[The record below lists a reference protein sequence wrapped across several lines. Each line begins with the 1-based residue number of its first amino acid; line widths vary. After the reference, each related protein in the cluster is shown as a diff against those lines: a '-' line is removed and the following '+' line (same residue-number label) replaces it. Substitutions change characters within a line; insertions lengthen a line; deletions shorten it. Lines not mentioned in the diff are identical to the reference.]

1 MRGHKL
7 KTKGQIEAEVS
18 NAMTKFEI
26 EYMGRG
32 PKETKTFII
41 QDMVIVRLKGVLTDA
56 ERHLTKTQ
64 EGRDLIKKV
73 RATMLESARDLLSRV
88 IKDIVGVD
96 VTSLHTDI
104 STNTGDRMIIF
115 TLAESI
121 DKDIQKKDKRLK
133 EA

>member
-1 MRGHKL
+1 M

-32 PKETKTFII
+32 PKETKAFII
-41 QDMVIVRLKGVLTDA
+41 DDMIIVRLKGVLTDA

-64 EGRDLIKKV
+64 EGRDLVKKV

-88 IKDIVGVD
+88 IRDIVGVD

-104 STNTGDRMIIF
+104 STNTGERIIIF
-115 TLAESI
+115 TLSESL
-121 DKDIQKKDKRLK
+121 DKNFEKKDKRSGIK
-133 EA
+133 QI

>member
-32 PKETKTFII
+32 PKETKTFLIE
-41 QDMVIVRLKGVLTDA
+41 DMVIVRLKGVLTDA

-104 STNTGDRMIIF
+104 STNTGERMIIF

>member
-1 MRGHKL
+1 M

-41 QDMVIVRLKGVLTDA
+41 DDMVIVRLKGVLTDA

-64 EGRDLIKKV
+64 EGRDLVKKV

-96 VTSLHTDI
+96 VMSLHTDI
-104 STNTGDRMIIF
+104 STNTGERMIIF
-115 TLAESI
+115 TLAESLN
-121 DKDIQKKDKRLK
+121 KDLQKKDKRLGIK
-133 EA
+133 

>member
-1 MRGHKL
+1 M

-18 NAMTKFEI
+18 NAMTKFEL

-32 PKETKTFII
+32 PKETKTFLIE
-41 QDMVIVRLKGVLTDA
+41 DMVIVRLKGVLTDA

-88 IKDIVGVD
+88 IRDIVVVD

-104 STNTGDRMIIF
+104 STNTGERMIIF

-121 DKDIQKKDKRLK
+121 DKDVQKKDKRLK

>member
-1 MRGHKL
+1 MKS
-7 KTKGQIEAEVS
+7 KGQIEAEVS
-18 NAMTKFEI
+18 NAMTKFEL

-41 QDMVIVRLKGVLTDA
+41 DDMVIVRLKGVLTDA

-64 EGRDLIKKV
+64 EGRDLVKKV

-88 IKDIVGVD
+88 IRDIVGVD

-104 STNTGDRMIIF
+104 STNTGERIIIF
-115 TLAESI
+115 TLADVL
-121 DKDIQKKDKRLK
+121 DKDFQKKDKK
-133 EA
+133 SGIKHV

>member
-1 MRGHKL
+1 M

-18 NAMTKFEI
+18 NAMTKFEL

-32 PKETKTFII
+32 PKETKTFLIE
-41 QDMVIVRLKGVLTDA
+41 DMVIVRLKGVLTDA

-88 IKDIVGVD
+88 IRDIVGVD

-104 STNTGDRMIIF
+104 STNTGERMIIF

-121 DKDIQKKDKRLK
+121 YKDVQKKDKRLK

>member
-1 MRGHKL
+1 M

-18 NAMTKFEI
+18 NAMTKFEL

-41 QDMVIVRLKGVLTDA
+41 DDMVIVRLKGVLTDA

-64 EGRDLIKKV
+64 EGRDLVKKV

-88 IKDIVGVD
+88 IRDIVGVD

-104 STNTGDRMIIF
+104 STNTGERIIIF
-115 TLAESI
+115 TLSESL
-121 DKDIQKKDKRLK
+121 DKDFQKKDKRSGIK
-133 EA
+133 

>member
-1 MRGHKL
+1 M
-7 KTKGQIEAEVS
+7 KTKGQTEAEVS
-18 NAMTKFEI
+18 NAMTKFEL

-32 PKETKTFII
+32 PKETKTYII
-41 QDMVIVRLKGVLTDA
+41 DDMVIVRLKGVLTDA

-88 IKDIVGVD
+88 IRDIVGVD

-104 STNTGDRMIIF
+104 STNTGERMIIF
-115 TLAESI
+115 TLAESL
-121 DKDIQKKDKRLK
+121 DRRLPQK
-133 EA
+133 

>member
-1 MRGHKL
+1 M

-32 PKETKTFII
+32 PKETKTYII
-41 QDMVIVRLKGVLTDA
+41 DDMVIVRLKGVLTDA

-88 IKDIVGVD
+88 IRDIVGVD

-104 STNTGDRMIIF
+104 STNTGERMIIF
-115 TLAESI
+115 TLTESL
-121 DKDIQKKDKRLK
+121 DRSKPVPHK
-133 EA
+133 AG

>member
-1 MRGHKL
+1 M

-104 STNTGDRMIIF
+104 STNTGERMIIF

>member
-1 MRGHKL
+1 M
-7 KTKGQIEAEVS
+7 KTKGQTEAEVS
-18 NAMTKFEI
+18 NAMTKFEL

-32 PKETKTFII
+32 PKETKTYII
-41 QDMVIVRLKGVLTDA
+41 DDMIIVRLKGVLTDA

-73 RATMLESARDLLSRV
+73 RATMLESAKDLLSKV

-104 STNTGDRMIIF
+104 STNTGERMIIF
-115 TLAESI
+115 TLAESL
-121 DKDIQKKDKRLK
+121 DRRLPQK
-133 EA
+133 

>member
-1 MRGHKL
+1 V
-7 KTKGQIEAEVS
+7 KTKGQTEAEVS
-18 NAMTKFEI
+18 NAMTKFEL

-32 PKETKTFII
+32 PKETKTYII
-41 QDMVIVRLKGVLTDA
+41 DDMVIVRLKGVLTDA

-88 IKDIVGVD
+88 IRDIVGVD

-104 STNTGDRMIIF
+104 STNTGERMIIF
-115 TLAESI
+115 TLAESL
-121 DKDIQKKDKRLK
+121 DRRLPQK
-133 EA
+133 

>member
-1 MRGHKL
+1 M

-18 NAMTKFEI
+18 NAMTKFEL

-32 PKETKTFII
+32 PKETKTFLIE
-41 QDMVIVRLKGVLTDA
+41 DMVIVRLKGVLTDA

-88 IKDIVGVD
+88 IRDIVGVD

-104 STNTGDRMIIF
+104 STNTGERMIIF
-115 TLAESI
+115 TLAESL

>member
-1 MRGHKL
+1 V

-18 NAMTKFEI
+18 NAMTKFEL

-32 PKETKTFII
+32 PKETKTFLIE
-41 QDMVIVRLKGVLTDA
+41 DMVIVRLKGVLTDA

-88 IKDIVGVD
+88 IRDIVGVD

-104 STNTGDRMIIF
+104 STNTGERMIIF

-121 DKDIQKKDKRLK
+121 DKDVQKKDKRLK

>member
-1 MRGHKL
+1 M
-7 KTKGQIEAEVS
+7 KTKGQIEAEVG
-18 NAMTKFEI
+18 NAITKFEL

-32 PKETKTFII
+32 PKETKTYII
-41 QDMVIVRLKGVLTDA
+41 DDMVVVRLKGVLTDA

-88 IKDIVGVD
+88 ILDIVGVN

-104 STNTGDRMIIF
+104 STNTGERMIIF
-115 TLAESI
+115 TLANSL
-121 DKDIQKKDKRLK
+121 DGSKPVPHK
-133 EA
+133 AG

>member
-1 MRGHKL
+1 M

-18 NAMTKFEI
+18 NAMTKFEL

-32 PKETKTFII
+32 PKETKTYII
-41 QDMVIVRLKGVLTDA
+41 DDMVIVRLKGVLTDA

-88 IKDIVGVD
+88 IRDIVGVD

-104 STNTGDRMIIF
+104 STNTGERMIIF
-115 TLAESI
+115 TLTESL
-121 DKDIQKKDKRLK
+121 DRSKPVPHK
-133 EA
+133 AG

>member
-1 MRGHKL
+1 M
-7 KTKGQIEAEVS
+7 KTKGQIEAEIS
-18 NAMTKFEI
+18 NAMTKFEM

-32 PKETKTFII
+32 PKETKTYII
-41 QDMVIVRLKGVLTDA
+41 DDMIIVRLKGVLTDA

-96 VTSLHTDI
+96 VMSLHTDI
-104 STNTGDRMIIF
+104 STNTGERMIIF
-115 TLAESI
+115 TLANSL
-121 DKDIQKKDKRLK
+121 DGSKPVPHK
-133 EA
+133 AG

>member
-1 MRGHKL
+1 M

-18 NAMTKFEI
+18 NAMTKFEL

-32 PKETKTFII
+32 PKETKTFLIE
-41 QDMVIVRLKGVLTDA
+41 DMVIVRLKGVLTDA

-73 RATMLESARDLLSRV
+73 RATMLESTRDLLSRV
-88 IKDIVGVD
+88 IRDIVGVD

-104 STNTGDRMIIF
+104 STNTGERMIIF

-121 DKDIQKKDKRLK
+121 DKDVQKKDKRLK

>member
-1 MRGHKL
+1 V
-7 KTKGQIEAEVS
+7 KTKGQTEAEVS
-18 NAMTKFEI
+18 NAMTKFEL

-32 PKETKTFII
+32 PKETKTYII
-41 QDMVIVRLKGVLTDA
+41 DDMVIVRLKGVLTDA

-88 IKDIVGVD
+88 IRDIVGVD

-104 STNTGDRMIIF
+104 STNTGERMIIF
-115 TLAESI
+115 TLAESL
-121 DKDIQKKDKRLK
+121 DRCLPQK
-133 EA
+133 

>member
-1 MRGHKL
+1 M

-18 NAMTKFEI
+18 NAITKFEL

-32 PKETKTFII
+32 PKETKTYII
-41 QDMVIVRLKGVLTDA
+41 DDMVVVRLKGVLTDA

-88 IKDIVGVD
+88 ILDIVGVN

-104 STNTGDRMIIF
+104 STNTGERMIIF
-115 TLAESI
+115 TLANSL
-121 DKDIQKKDKRLK
+121 DGSKPVPHK
-133 EA
+133 AG

>member
-1 MRGHKL
+1 L

-104 STNTGDRMIIF
+104 STNTGERMIIF

>member
-104 STNTGDRMIIF
+104 STNTGERMIIF

>member
-1 MRGHKL
+1 M
-7 KTKGQIEAEVS
+7 KTIGQIEAEVS
-18 NAMTKFEI
+18 NAMTKFEL

-41 QDMVIVRLKGVLTDA
+41 DDMVIVRLKGVLTDA

-64 EGRDLIKKV
+64 EGRDLVKKV

-88 IKDIVGVD
+88 IRDIVGVD

-104 STNTGDRMIIF
+104 STNTGERIIIF
-115 TLAESI
+115 TLSESL
-121 DKDIQKKDKRLK
+121 DKDFQKKDKRSGIK
-133 EA
+133 

>member
-1 MRGHKL
+1 M

-18 NAMTKFEI
+18 NAMTRFEI

-32 PKETKTFII
+32 PKETRTFII
-41 QDMVIVRLKGVLTDA
+41 EDMVIVRLKGVLTDA

-88 IKDIVGVD
+88 VKDIVGLD

-104 STNTGDRMIIF
+104 STNTGERMIIF
-115 TLAESI
+115 TLAERL
-121 DKDIQKKDKRLK
+121 DYETEKKDKRSK
-133 EA
+133 RA

>member
-1 MRGHKL
+1 M

-18 NAMTKFEI
+18 NAMTRFEL

-32 PKETKTFII
+32 PKETKTFLIE
-41 QDMVIVRLKGVLTDA
+41 DMVIVRLKGVLTDA

-88 IKDIVGVD
+88 IRDIVGVD

-104 STNTGDRMIIF
+104 STNTGERMIIF

-121 DKDIQKKDKRLK
+121 DKDVQKKDKRLK

>member
-1 MRGHKL
+1 M
-7 KTKGQIEAEVS
+7 KTKGQIEAEIS
-18 NAMTKFEI
+18 NAMTKFEL

-32 PKETKTFII
+32 PKETKTYII
-41 QDMVIVRLKGVLTDA
+41 DDMVIVRLKGVLTDA

-88 IKDIVGVD
+88 IRDIVGVD

-104 STNTGDRMIIF
+104 STNTGERIIIF
-115 TLAESI
+115 TLAESL
-121 DKDIQKKDKRLK
+121 DKDFQKKDKRSGVK
-133 EA
+133 QV